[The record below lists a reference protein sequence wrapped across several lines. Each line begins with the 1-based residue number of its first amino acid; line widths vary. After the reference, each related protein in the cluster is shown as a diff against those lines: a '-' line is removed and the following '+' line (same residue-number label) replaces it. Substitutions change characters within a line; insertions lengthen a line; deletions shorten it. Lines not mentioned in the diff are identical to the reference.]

1 MPVRQS
7 KRRYIAFKILEN
19 HIISYNKLKY
29 TVFKSKLDVSYTQD
43 SNFRIINYDPSR
55 RLCIV
60 RCGHQFVEVCK
71 KVLKK
76 MEIDGKPLSVEIIMV
91 SGTLK
96 SLRKKLTLKKRS

>member
-1 MPVRQS
+1 MPVRSS
-7 KRRYIAFKILEN
+7 KRRYIAFEILEN
-19 HIISYNKLKY
+19 QIFSYNELKY
-29 TVFKSKLDVSYTQD
+29 AVFKSKLDVFYPQD

-71 KVLKK
+71 NVLKK
-76 MEIDGKPLSVEIIMV
+76 MEIDGKPLSIEIIMA

-96 SLRKKLTLKKRS
+96 SLRKKLTLKKRF